1 MDNHAM
7 VSRKIMYDK
16 IIDMVK
22 EHQN

>member
-16 IIDMVK
+16 IIDKVK
-22 EHQN
+22 AHQN